1 MEISSSLKF
10 SLDADMDV
18 EKCENA
24 AAESNLSL
32 DFIFPTSKQKEMSKL
47 SKDKG
52 TFLVSL

>member
-24 AAESNLSL
+24 AVLSL
-32 DFIFPTSKQKEMSKL
+32 DFIFPTSKQKEMRQL

-52 TFLVSL
+52 TFWVSL

>member
-24 AAESNLSL
+24 VLSL
-32 DFIFPTSKQKEMSKL
+32 DFIFPTSKQKEMRQL

-52 TFLVSL
+52 TFWVSL